1 MKRVMLAFVLVLPL
15 GCKEQGKVAQSA
27 DPAFDQE
34 WATLEK
40 GGAEPL
46 FIEGELHG
54 AGLMGEV
61 RRAVD
66 PSSEGAVARAPAFNG
81 PLPDAEVVKVIR
93 QNLAAVKGCY
103 QVEERAGNI
112 GSGKAIVSLDID
124 GSSGAVTAVKIDA
137 PAFQASKLPAC
148 INARAKAWT
157 FPKFTA
163 TKHFS
168 YPFVFV
174 GG

>member
-1 MKRVMLAFVLVLPL
+1 MKRAFLALVLVMPL
-15 GCKEQGKVAQSA
+15 GCKEQQKAAAA

-34 WATLEK
+34 WASLEQ

-61 RRAVD
+61 RRAVS
-66 PSSEGAVARAPAFNG
+66 PSSEGPVGRTPAFNG

-93 QNLAAVKGCY
+93 QNLPAVKSCY
-103 QVEERAGNI
+103 QVEERAGTI

-124 GSSGAVTAVKIDA
+124 GASGAVTSVRIDA
-137 PAFQASKLPAC
+137 PAFQASRLPAC
-148 INARAKAWT
+148 VSARAKAWT